1 MEPLNQL
8 PCPVL
13 VTDNSGSIMHAN
25 ACMTKL
31 VGDVCSQQTMEMFF
45 PRSSQ
50 IFLQTHVWPTLFR
63 DGSVREIYLHIHD
76 ANKARVPV
84 LLNCEKSIVDGAEH
98 YYWVFFVALE
108 RSRFETE
115 LLQARSHADHL
126 AANLTRANAELETV
140 HQQLLDR
147 AQKLE
152 RANFELARLSYS
164 DPLTGLANR
173 RALDNTVTDW
183 QASPTS
189 SHMASLLLVDVDYF
203 KAVNDQHGHDEGDRV
218 LVLLANKLELS
229 LRAEDL
235 AVRYGGEEFAL
246 WLPATDREGAE
257 RIAQRV
263 HAHVRDILVSNQPV
277 TVSIGV
283 ASVRDITGP
292 ELIHRLIE
300 QADKALY
307 RAKAAGRNR
316 TVHYNTALKT
326 FSILYSRVS
335 QRKRP

>member
-1 MEPLNQL
+1 
-8 PCPVL
+8 
-13 VTDNSGSIMHAN
+13 
-25 ACMTKL
+25 MTKL
-31 VGDVCSQQTMEMFF
+31 VGDVCQQQTMEMLF
-45 PRSSQ
+45 PRSGQ

-76 ANKARVPV
+76 ANKVRVPV
-84 LLNCEKSIVDGAEH
+84 LLNCEKSIVDGTEH

-108 RSRFETE
+108 RSRFEVE

-126 AANLTRANAELETV
+126 AANLTRTNAELETV

-152 RANFELARLSYS
+152 LANFELARLSYS

-183 QASPTS
+183 QTGLTS
-189 SHMASLLLVDVDYF
+189 AHMASLLLVDVDYF

-229 LRAEDL
+229 LREDDL
-235 AVRYGGEEFAL
+235 AVRYGREEFAL

-257 RIAQRV
+257 KIAQRV
-263 HAHVRDILVSNQPV
+263 HAHVRDILVSGQPV

-292 ELIHRLIE
+292 ELMHRLIE

-316 TVHYNTALKT
+316 TVHYNTALET
-326 FSILYSRVS
+326 FSILYSRLS
-335 QRKRP
+335 QRKRS